1 MASYLL
7 EVCRQLVGRV
17 KRRLDRL
24 VDPEEDEDSKQHEDE
39 ADHQRAEEGQ
49 TDDPPWNSTCSGVS
63 AHTRTHT
70 HTGPLMCRGTYKHPH
85 SRAHLVKVK

>member
-7 EVCRQLVGRV
+7 EVCRQLDGRV

-24 VDPEEDEDSKQHEDE
+24 VDPEEDEDSEQHEDE

-49 TDDPPWNSTCSGVS
+49 RDDPPWNSTCSGVS
-63 AHTRTHT
+63 AHTHTHT
-70 HTGPLMCRGTYKHPH
+70 HTQIRSDLSTGACFI
-85 SRAHLVKVK
+85 